1 MLHFNIVDMYIFFH
15 KFEEMFEEVVE
26 ITILRIDIGFVLI
39 LVGALVVNMPFG
51 NVEYKCLRVH
61 IFG

>member
-1 MLHFNIVDMYIFFH
+1 M
-15 KFEEMFEEVVE
+15 VE